1 MDIKILGTGCAK
13 CRLLEESVR
22 QAVDE
27 MGLDATVEKVS
38 ELTEIMVYGIMST
51 PGLVVDGQVRLTG
64 RLPKLDELKSI
75 LESAR

>member
-1 MDIKILGTGCAK
+1 
-13 CRLLEESVR
+13 
-22 QAVDE
+22 
-27 MGLDATVEKVS
+27 
-38 ELTEIMVYGIMST
+38 MST